1 MKKRTTLI
9 GLILFLAVAILLSQ
23 AQTISAFARK
33 IDLRQILNLDT
44 TVPQTS
50 GTVTADQS
58 LSSPVSKDQLAK
70 NDDVL
75 AQAEKLIK
83 KTEKEYL
90 VPGWLHI
97 YSETEAFVTASDVL
111 PDGSPVPTHW
121 TDDSWILLDDKG
133 NATSAITL
141 QDTGDPK
148 TSQTSIYK
156 DSVWTNLTLGIV
168 MEPEIYS
175 PSLDGG
181 FFTSAIPYK
190 DIVKLSSELVALDNG
205 ENAVC
210 FSTEQKYTKPLTL
223 GKDTDTK
230 KAHAIQGAVSTFC
243 FSLDTGLPLQTEDF
257 DIGLDGTLVLTQRIR
272 IILIEQNI
280 TPPDEILKYLER

>member
-1 MKKRTTLI
+1 MKKRATLI
-9 GLILFLAVAILLSQ
+9 GLILILAVAIVLSQ
-23 AQTISAFARK
+23 VQTISAFARK

-44 TVPQTS
+44 SIPQS
-50 GTVTADQS
+50 RGDVTTDQS
-58 LSSPVSKDQLAK
+58 LTSPVSKDQLAQ
-70 NDDVL
+70 NDNVL

-83 KTEKEYL
+83 KAEKKYL
-90 VPGWLHI
+90 VTGWLHI

-121 TDDSWILLDDKG
+121 TDDTWILLDDKG
-133 NATSAITL
+133 NAKSAITL

-181 FFTSAIPYK
+181 FFASTLPYK
-190 DIVKLSSELVALDNG
+190 AALKLSSEQVTLNDGQRAI
-205 ENAVC
+205 C
-210 FSTEQKYTKPLTL
+210 FSSEEKYTKPLKL
-223 GKDTDTK
+223 GKDTKIK
-230 KAHAIQGAVSTFC
+230 KAQEIQGMVFKYC
-243 FSLDTGLPLQTEDF
+243 FSPDTGMQLQIESYA
-257 DIGLDGTLVLTQRIR
+257 LDLNGNLVLTQRS
-272 IILIEQNI
+272 IIHVVEKIA
-280 TPPDEILKYLER
+280 TPPSDILNYLAQ

>member
-9 GLILFLAVAILLSQ
+9 SLVLILAAAILFSQ

-44 TVPQTS
+44 SVPQTS
-50 GTVTADQS
+50 GTVTVDQS
-58 LSSPVSKDQLAK
+58 LSSPVSKDQLSK

-75 AQAEKLIK
+75 NQAEKLIK
-83 KTEKEYL
+83 KAEKEYL
-90 VPGWLHI
+90 VSGWLHI

-111 PDGSPVPTHW
+111 PDGSPIPTHW
-121 TDDSWILLDDKG
+121 TDDTWILLDDKG

-156 DSVWTNLTLGIV
+156 DSVWTNLSLGIV

-175 PSLDGG
+175 PSLDSG
-181 FFTSAIPYK
+181 FFASALPFK
-190 DIVKLSSELVALDNG
+190 ATLKLSSEQVTLSGGQTAI
-205 ENAVC
+205 C
-210 FSTEQKYTKPLTL
+210 FSSEEKYTKPLKL
-223 GKDTDTK
+223 GKDTKDK
-230 KAHAIQGAVSTFC
+230 KAQEIQGMTFKYC
-243 FSLDTGLPLQTEDF
+243 FSAGTGTPLQIESYA
-257 DIGLDGTLVLTQRIR
+257 LDLNGNLVLIQRT
-272 IILIEQNI
+272 IIHVLEKSAI
-280 TPPDEILKYLER
+280 PPSDILNYLAQ

>member
-9 GLILFLAVAILLSQ
+9 GLILILAAAIVLSQ
-23 AQTISAFARK
+23 VQTISAFARK

-44 TVPQTS
+44 SVPQTS
-50 GTVTADQS
+50 GTVTVDQS

-83 KTEKEYL
+83 KAEKEYL

-97 YSETEAFVTASDVL
+97 YGETEAFVTASDVL

-121 TDDSWILLDDKG
+121 TDDTWILLDDKG
-133 NATSAITL
+133 NAISAITL

-181 FFTSAIPYK
+181 FFASVLPYK
-190 DIVKLSSELVALDNG
+190 TTLKLSSEQVTLNDGQRAI
-205 ENAVC
+205 C
-210 FSTEQKYTKPLTL
+210 FRSEEKYKKPLML
-223 GKDTDTK
+223 GKDTKNK
-230 KAHAIQGAVSTFC
+230 KAQEIQGMTFTYC
-243 FSLDTGLPLQTEDF
+243 FSAETGVQLQIESYALDLNGN
-257 DIGLDGTLVLTQRIR
+257 LVLTQRTIMR
-272 IILIEQNI
+272 TVEKGV
-280 TPPDEILKYLER
+280 TPPAEILNYFTQ